1 MTLRTALVIS
11 GDSEGAQRAVADL
24 DRAIEQSEGEARA
37 YAQAYKD
44 ADASIARLAASQT
57 AAKREIDQAKAALKA
72 GEISVE
78 EYNRSLLETKT
89 ALSLVQAEHREQI
102 ATLKQTKSAYEL
114 AQVPQQ
120 QNIELTNAQRAGS
133 QQLAM
138 QLGDV
143 ATMYS
148 LGARPMQIFASQGM
162 QVVQAIGL
170 MQGGAKGLIG
180 FLGGPWG
187 LGLMAA
193 TTALVPLVSSLWEAE
208 DAMEAVELASDGM
221 ADAQGDLAKMF
232 DVATGAIKDQ
242 NAQLRLNLALKAINL
257 RREATEAR
265 NEAQSGALQSGQ
277 MSWGEAIRRPGA
289 LYSGL
294 AFASRDTVARSRLDA
309 ILAESDPQKAAELG
323 FEAARWAQKA
333 DFSRLNIT
341 REEFINAVSSAATAA
356 GKDHTATGIENSLE
370 ENKLDSM
377 FREDSN
383 SKFESGGRRTGPR
396 RSGRS
401 AADQMA
407 RIEDRYLSELARQ
420 QQEELQ
426 ARLDLTTNIDD
437 EAQIRMD
444 LLGAERDERE
454 RQIQN
459 NKDFTAAQKQ
469 AMLAHLDLLY
479 GKREAVGAD
488 GAIVVQEP
496 GLLGQAEL
504 QRISER
510 ENAMALEMLAMQAD
524 ALDAQA
530 GVALGLDERFA
541 LEKRALDLQQEIERK
556 LLEQDIAQG
565 RILDAAQARALL
577 EERQAADRE
586 GMRLDQRGPLERY
599 TDDLNMGPEEMRR
612 WGEQLVIDELEHLRA
627 GMRDGITDALGVD
640 DPFLSGIIDMFIQ
653 QVLIA
658 PFAEALQS
666 AGAGDFI
673 GGLFS
678 SVLGIFGGGRAE
690 GGPVSPGKI
699 YAVNERSTAP
709 GLFLP
714 LAPGRIDPAG
724 ANDNGGMRGAN
735 AAGGSSNYYD
745 LRGAVLTQDLLDQ
758 MNQIARGEAQAAV
771 AGYDQVAAS
780 RVQDTLERRQ

>member
-1 MTLRTALVIS
+1 MTLRTALVVS
-11 GDSEGAQRAVADL
+11 GDTAQAKRALAELDQAMDRAEQSTGELGREGVKASVAMERLKVAEREAARAGVELSQAQKQAVMHGKEYEATLQRQRARGRENVVSIGAQRAGL
-24 DRAIEQSEGEARA
+24 
-37 YAQAYKD
+37 
-44 ADASIARLAASQT
+44 
-57 AAKREIDQAKAALKA
+57 
-72 GEISVE
+72 
-78 EYNRSLLETKT
+78 
-89 ALSLVQAEHREQI
+89 
-102 ATLKQTKSAYEL
+102 
-114 AQVPQQ
+114 
-120 QNIELTNAQRAGS
+120 
-133 QQLAM
+133 QQLGY
-138 QLGDV
+138 QIGDV
-143 ATMYS
+143 SMMYS
-148 LGARPMQIFASQGM
+148 LGARPATIFATQIG
-162 QVVQAIGL
+162 QITQAAQL
-170 MQGGAKGLIG
+170 ALGGSSKFAT
-180 FLGGPWG
+180 FLTGPWG
-187 LGLMAA
+187 IAMIVAVQALSPFLGK
-193 TTALVPLVSSLWEAE
+193 LWETE
-208 DAMEAVELASDGM
+208 EAMEAVELASDGM
-221 ADAQGDLAKMF
+221 ADAQSVLAKMF
-232 DVATGAIKDQ
+232 DTTTGAIKEQ
-242 NAQLRLNLALKAINL
+242 NEQLRLNAQLMAINL
-257 RREATEAR
+257 RAEAAEKRASADTAFGNFERGTMGLSMGQKALGALGIPVGGAVDRDMAVR
-265 NEAQSGALQSGQ
+265 NLLRDIQSGKIDRVEGS
-277 MSWGEAIRRPGA
+277 RRA
-289 LYSGL
+289 EELSFDGL
-294 AFASRDTVARSRLDA
+294 AISQNEFMQALADDLSADA
-309 ILAESDPQKAAELG
+309 LRK
-323 FEAARWAQKA
+323 
-333 DFSRLNIT
+333 
-341 REEFINAVSSAATAA
+341 TAA
-356 GKDHTATGIENSLE
+356 KIEQSLE
-370 ENKLDSM
+370 KGELHPD
-377 FREDSN
+377 FRKDPPER
-383 SKFESGGRRTGPR
+383 GGRRS
-396 RSGRS
+396 RSKTDRS
-401 AADQMA
+401 AEKAA

-459 NKDFTAAQKQ
+459 NKDFTTAQKQ

-577 EERQAADRE
+577 EERHAADRE

-745 LRGAVLTQDLLDQ
+745 LRGAVVTQDLLDQ
-758 MNQIARGEAQAAV
+758 MNQIARGEAEAAV

>member
-265 NEAQSGALQSGQ
+265 NEAQSGAADSGQ

-294 AFASRDTVARSRLDA
+294 AFSSRNTAARARLDA
-309 ILAESDPQKAAELG
+309 ILAESDPEKAATLG
-323 FEAARWAQKA
+323 LQAVQWAQKA
-333 DFSRLNIT
+333 DFSRVGIS
-341 REEFINAVSSAATAA
+341 REEFENAVSSAVTAA
-356 GKDHTATGIENSLE
+356 AKDRTATGIENSLE
-370 ENKLDSM
+370 ENKLDPM
-377 FREDSN
+377 FREAG
-383 SKFESGGRRTGPR
+383 KPERGRGGGSR

-401 AADQMA
+401 AADQIA

-666 AGAGDFI
+666 AGAGDLI

-745 LRGAVLTQDLLDQ
+745 LRGAVVTQDLLDQ

>member
-1 MTLRTALVIS
+1 MP
-11 GDSEGAQRAVADL
+11 
-24 DRAIEQSEGEARA
+24 
-37 YAQAYKD
+37 K
-44 ADASIARLAASQT
+44 
-57 AAKREIDQAKAALKA
+57 AKAHPDQVAFDFEA
-72 GEISVE
+72 PAPRRG
-78 EYNRSLLETKT
+78 R
-89 ALSLVQAEHREQI
+89 A
-102 ATLKQTKSAYEL
+102 EL
-114 AQVPQQ
+114 A
-120 QNIELTNAQRAGS
+120 
-133 QQLAM
+133 
-138 QLGDV
+138 
-143 ATMYS
+143 
-148 LGARPMQIFASQGM
+148 
-162 QVVQAIGL
+162 GL
-170 MQGGAKGLIG
+170 
-180 FLGGPWG
+180 
-187 LGLMAA
+187 
-193 TTALVPLVSSLWEAE
+193 E
-208 DAMEAVELASDGM
+208 
-221 ADAQGDLAKMF
+221 
-232 DVATGAIKDQ
+232 
-242 NAQLRLNLALKAINL
+242 RRIN
-257 RREATEAR
+257 E
-265 NEAQSGALQSGQ
+265 
-277 MSWGEAIRRPGA
+277 
-289 LYSGL
+289 
-294 AFASRDTVARSRLDA
+294 TV
-309 ILAESDPQKAAELG
+309 
-323 FEAARWAQKA
+323 
-333 DFSRLNIT
+333 
-341 REEFINAVSSAATAA
+341 
-356 GKDHTATGIENSLE
+356 
-370 ENKLDSM
+370 
-377 FREDSN
+377 
-383 SKFESGGRRTGPR
+383 
-396 RSGRS
+396 
-401 AADQMA
+401 
-407 RIEDRYLSELARQ
+407 
-420 QQEELQ
+420 
-426 ARLDLTTNIDD
+426 
-437 EAQIRMD
+437 D

-459 NKDFTAAQKQ
+459 NKDFTTAQKQ

-640 DPFLSGIIDMFIQ
+640 DPFLSGMIDMFIQ

-745 LRGAVLTQDLLDQ
+745 LRGAVVTQDLLDQ

>member
-89 ALSLVQAEHREQI
+89 ALGLVQAEHREQI

-208 DAMEAVELASDGM
+208 EAFEAAELASNSF
-221 ADAQGDLAKMF
+221 ADAQSIVGNAIDLTTGKLKENTVALLANARAQAIAGQIDARKMQTAARKEMIDIRKGSVEVQAGLMGGVRLVRTGDPTA
-232 DVATGAIKDQ
+232 DIVASYMDGLDGLSREDRNVRYAGAVSG
-242 NAQLRLNLALKAINL
+242 LNSL
-257 RREATEAR
+257 RRSNQIDDEALSKALQAIQNFNIGAE
-265 NEAQSGALQSGQ
+265 NEAYYTDADKSLSGDQGALQQ
-277 MSWGEAIRRPGA
+277 FLQP
-289 LYSGL
+289 
-294 AFASRDTVARSRLDA
+294 
-309 ILAESDPQKAAELG
+309 
-323 FEAARWAQKA
+323 
-333 DFSRLNIT
+333 
-341 REEFINAVSSAATAA
+341 
-356 GKDHTATGIENSLE
+356 ENG
-370 ENKLDSM
+370 
-377 FREDSN
+377 
-383 SKFESGGRRTGPR
+383 GGRGGGSH

-401 AADQMA
+401 AADQIA
-407 RIEDRYLSELARQ
+407 RIEDRYLSELAQQ
-420 QQEELQ
+420 QQEELR
-426 ARLDLTTNIDD
+426 ARLQLATSIDD
-437 EAQIRMD
+437 ELAIRMD

-459 NKDFTAAQKQ
+459 NKDFTTAQKQ

-745 LRGAVLTQDLLDQ
+745 LRGAVVTQDLLDQ

>member
-11 GDSEGAQRAVADL
+11 GDSQGAQRALTDL

-44 ADASIARLAASQT
+44 ADASISRLATSQA
-57 AAKREIDQAKAALKA
+57 AAKREIDQAKAALTA

-89 ALSLVQAEHREQI
+89 ALGLVQDEHRQQI
-102 ATLKQTKSAYEL
+102 ATLKQAKVAYESSI
-114 AQVPQQ
+114 APQQ

-170 MQGGAKGLIG
+170 MRGSAGGLIS

-193 TTALVPLVSSLWEAE
+193 TTVLVPLVMELFEAE
-208 DAMEAVELASDGM
+208 EAMEAVEMASDGM

-232 DVATGAIKDQ
+232 DLATGAIKDQ
-242 NAQLRLNLALKAINL
+242 NAQLRLNLALKAMNL
-257 RREATEAR
+257 RSEAAEAR
-265 NEAQSGALQSGQ
+265 SEAQSGAVDSGQ
-277 MSWGEAIRRPGA
+277 MSWGAALRRPGS

-294 AFASRDTVARSRLDA
+294 AFSSRETAARSRIDA
-309 ILAESDPQKAAELG
+309 ILAERDPTKAAQLG
-323 FEAARWAQKA
+323 LSAVQWAQKA
-333 DFSRLNIT
+333 DFSRVDIS
-341 REEFINAVSSAATAA
+341 REEFMNAVTSAVSAASKDNTAA
-356 GKDHTATGIENSLE
+356 GIERSLAVNE
-370 ENKLDSM
+370 LDPM
-377 FREDSN
+377 FREEP
-383 SKFESGGRRTGPR
+383 KPGRGSRSR
-396 RSGRS
+396 RSGRN
-401 AADQMA
+401 AADQLA
-407 RIEDRYLSELARQ
+407 KIEDRYLSDLAQQ
-420 QQEELQ
+420 QQEELR
-426 ARLDLTTNIDD
+426 ARLQLATNIDD
-437 EAQIRMD
+437 ELAIRMD

-459 NKDFTAAQKQ
+459 NKDFTTAQKQ

-479 GKREAVGAD
+479 GKREAVGSD
-488 GAIVVQEP
+488 GAIVVQKP

-504 QRISER
+504 HRIAER
-510 ENAMALEMLAMQAD
+510 ENAMALDMLAMQAD

-577 EERQAADRE
+577 EERQAAQRE
-586 GMRLDQRGPLERY
+586 GVRLDQRGPLERY

-612 WGEQLVIDELEHLRA
+612 WGEQLVVDELEHLRN
-627 GMRDGITDALGVD
+627 GMREGITDALGVD

-666 AGAGDFI
+666 AGAGDWVS
-673 GGLFS
+673 GLFS

-724 ANDNGGMRGAN
+724 ANNNGSMRGGSA
-735 AAGGSSNYYD
+735 GSSNYFD
-745 LRGAVLTQDLLDQ
+745 LRGAVVTQDLLDQ

>member
-37 YAQAYKD
+37 YVQAYKD

-208 DAMEAVELASDGM
+208 EAFEAAELASNSF
-221 ADAQGDLAKMF
+221 ADAQSIVGNAIDLTTGKLKENTVALLANARAQAIAGQIDARKMQTAARKEMIDIRKGSVEVQAGLMGGVRLVRTGDPTA
-232 DVATGAIKDQ
+232 DIVASYMDGLDGLSREDRNVRYAGAVSG
-242 NAQLRLNLALKAINL
+242 LNSL
-257 RREATEAR
+257 RRSNQIDDEALNKALQAIQNFNIGAE
-265 NEAQSGALQSGQ
+265 NEAYYTDADKSLSGDQGALQQ
-277 MSWGEAIRRPGA
+277 FLQP
-289 LYSGL
+289 
-294 AFASRDTVARSRLDA
+294 
-309 ILAESDPQKAAELG
+309 
-323 FEAARWAQKA
+323 
-333 DFSRLNIT
+333 
-341 REEFINAVSSAATAA
+341 
-356 GKDHTATGIENSLE
+356 ENG
-370 ENKLDSM
+370 
-377 FREDSN
+377 
-383 SKFESGGRRTGPR
+383 GGRGGGSR

-401 AADQMA
+401 AADQIA
-407 RIEDRYLSELARQ
+407 RIEDRYLSELAQQ
-420 QQEELQ
+420 QQEELR
-426 ARLDLTTNIDD
+426 ARLQLATSIDD
-437 EAQIRMD
+437 ELAIRMD

-666 AGAGDFI
+666 AGAGDFV

-745 LRGAVLTQDLLDQ
+745 LRGAVVTQDLLDQ

>member
-208 DAMEAVELASDGM
+208 DAFEAAELASNSF
-221 ADAQGDLAKMF
+221 ADAQSIVGNAIDLTTGKLKENT
-232 DVATGAIKDQ
+232 VALLANARAQAIAGQIEARQQQQD
-242 NAQLRLNLALKAINL
+242 A
-257 RREATEAR
+257 RREMVDIRKGSLEWQASIMGGPRLVRTGDASADIIASYMDGLDRLSREER
-265 NEAQSGALQSGQ
+265 NVRYAGAVSGLNSLNRTGQISDKSLDRALAAIQNFNVGAENEIYYTDADKSLSGDQGALQQ
-277 MSWGEAIRRPGA
+277 FLQP
-289 LYSGL
+289 
-294 AFASRDTVARSRLDA
+294 
-309 ILAESDPQKAAELG
+309 
-323 FEAARWAQKA
+323 
-333 DFSRLNIT
+333 
-341 REEFINAVSSAATAA
+341 
-356 GKDHTATGIENSLE
+356 ENG
-370 ENKLDSM
+370 
-377 FREDSN
+377 
-383 SKFESGGRRTGPR
+383 GGRGGGSR

-401 AADQMA
+401 AADQIA

-666 AGAGDFI
+666 AGAGDFV

-745 LRGAVLTQDLLDQ
+745 LRGAVVTQDLLDQ

>member
-11 GDSEGAQRAVADL
+11 GDSQGAQRALTDL

-37 YAQAYKD
+37 YAQAYQD

-89 ALSLVQAEHREQI
+89 ALGLVQAEHREQI

-114 AQVPQQ
+114 AQVPQL

-221 ADAQGDLAKMF
+221 SEAQSVLEKMF
-232 DVATGAIKDQ
+232 DRTTGAIKEQ
-242 NAQLRLNLALKAINL
+242 NEQLRLNAQLLAINL
-257 RREATEAR
+257 RAEAESKRASADEAFDNFQRGSMGLSIGQKALGAFGIPVGGTVGREMDVR
-265 NEAQSGALQSGQ
+265 NLLREMQSGRIDRVEAAQRAQELDFDGLAISRSDFLQ
-277 MSWGEAIRRPGA
+277 AIA
-289 LYSGL
+289 DDLSSGL
-294 AFASRDTVARSRLDA
+294 LNKTADRIESSLANEELDPTFRSDRPSGRGSRS
-309 ILAESDPQKAAELG
+309 
-323 FEAARWAQKA
+323 
-333 DFSRLNIT
+333 
-341 REEFINAVSSAATAA
+341 
-356 GKDHTATGIENSLE
+356 
-370 ENKLDSM
+370 
-377 FREDSN
+377 
-383 SKFESGGRRTGPR
+383 R

-401 AADQMA
+401 AEEERA
-407 RIEDRYLSELARQ
+407 RLEDRYLSELASQ

-426 ARLDLTTNIDD
+426 ARLQLATNIDD
-437 EAQIRMD
+437 ELAIRMD

-459 NKDFTAAQKQ
+459 NKDFTTAAKQ

-479 GKREAVGAD
+479 GKREAVGSD

-496 GLLGQAEL
+496 GLLGRAEL
-504 QRISER
+504 HRIAER
-510 ENAMALEMLAMQAD
+510 ENAMALDMLAMQAD

-577 EERQAADRE
+577 EERQAAQRE
-586 GMRLDQRGPLERY
+586 GVRLDQRGPLERY

-612 WGEQLVIDELEHLRA
+612 WGEQLVVDELEHLRN
-627 GMRDGITDALGVD
+627 GMREGITDALGVD

-666 AGAGDFI
+666 AGAGDWVS
-673 GGLFS
+673 GLFS

-724 ANDNGGMRGAN
+724 ANDNGSMRG
-735 AAGGSSNYYD
+735 SSASSFNYFD
-745 LRGAVLTQDLLDQ
+745 LRGAVVTQDLLDQ

>member
-44 ADASIARLAASQT
+44 ADSSIVRLAASQT
-57 AAKREIDQAKAALKA
+57 AAKREIDQAKASLKA

-89 ALSLVQAEHREQI
+89 ALGLVQAEHREQI
-102 ATLKQTKSAYEL
+102 ATLKQAKAAYEL
-114 AQVPQQ
+114 TQIPQQ

-138 QLGDV
+138 QLGDM
-143 ATMYS
+143 ATMFS
-148 LGARPMQIFASQGM
+148 LGARPMQIFSSQGM

-170 MQGGAKGLIG
+170 MRGSAGGLIG

-187 LGLMAA
+187 LGIVAA
-193 TTALVPLVSSLWEAE
+193 TTALVPLISGLFEAE
-208 DAMEAVELASDGM
+208 DAFEKAELASNSF
-221 ADAQGDLAKMF
+221 ADAQSIVGNAIDLTTGKLKENTVALLANARAQAIAGQIEARQQQQDARREMVDIRKGSLEWQASFMGGPRLVRTGDASA
-232 DVATGAIKDQ
+232 DIVASYMDGLDRLSREGRNARYAGAISGLNSLNRTGQISDESLNRALAAIQNFNVGAENEIYYTDADKSLTGDQ
-242 NAQLRLNLALKAINL
+242 
-257 RREATEAR
+257 
-265 NEAQSGALQSGQ
+265 GALQQFLKPEKG
-277 MSWGEAIRRPGA
+277 
-289 LYSGL
+289 
-294 AFASRDTVARSRLDA
+294 
-309 ILAESDPQKAAELG
+309 
-323 FEAARWAQKA
+323 
-333 DFSRLNIT
+333 
-341 REEFINAVSSAATAA
+341 
-356 GKDHTATGIENSLE
+356 
-370 ENKLDSM
+370 
-377 FREDSN
+377 
-383 SKFESGGRRTGPR
+383 GGRGGSSR

-401 AADQMA
+401 AADELA
-407 RIEDRYLSELARQ
+407 RIEDRYLSDLARQ

-426 ARLDLTTNIDD
+426 ARLALTTNIDD
-437 EAQIRMD
+437 ELEIRLD
-444 LLGAERDERE
+444 LLAAERAERE

-459 NKDFTAAQKQ
+459 EKDYTPAQKQ

-479 GKREAVGAD
+479 GKKTEQVD
-488 GAIVVQEP
+488 GQIIVRDQ
-496 GLLGQAEL
+496 GLLGRAEK
-504 QRISER
+504 QRITER
-510 ENAMALEMLAMQAD
+510 ENAMALDMLAMQAD

-541 LEKRALDLQQEIERK
+541 LEKRALELQQEIERK

-577 EERQAADRE
+577 EERQAAQRE
-586 GMRLDQRGPLERY
+586 GVRLDQRGPLERY

-612 WGEQLVIDELEHLRA
+612 WGEQLVVDELEHFRN
-627 GMRDGITDALGVD
+627 GMREGITDALGVD

-666 AGAGDFI
+666 AGAGDWV

-724 ANDNGGMRGAN
+724 ANDNGSMRGSSA
-735 AAGGSSNYYD
+735 GSSNYFD
-745 LRGAVLTQDLLDQ
+745 LRGAVVTQDLLDQ

>member
-24 DRAIEQSEGEARA
+24 DRAIEQSEDEARA

-265 NEAQSGALQSGQ
+265 NEAQSGAADSGQ

-294 AFASRDTVARSRLDA
+294 AFSSRNTAARARLDA
-309 ILAESDPQKAAELG
+309 ILAESDPEKAATLG
-323 FEAARWAQKA
+323 LQAVQWAQKA
-333 DFSRLNIT
+333 DFSRVGIS
-341 REEFINAVSSAATAA
+341 REEFENAVSSAVTAA
-356 GKDHTATGIENSLE
+356 AKDRTATGIENSLE
-370 ENKLDSM
+370 ENKLDPM
-377 FREDSN
+377 FREAG
-383 SKFESGGRRTGPR
+383 KPERGRGGGSR

-401 AADQMA
+401 AADQIA

-426 ARLDLTTNIDD
+426 ARLDLTTNIDG

-459 NKDFTAAQKQ
+459 NKDFTTAQKQ

-640 DPFLSGIIDMFIQ
+640 DPFLSGVIDMFIQ

-745 LRGAVLTQDLLDQ
+745 LRGAVVTQDLLDQ